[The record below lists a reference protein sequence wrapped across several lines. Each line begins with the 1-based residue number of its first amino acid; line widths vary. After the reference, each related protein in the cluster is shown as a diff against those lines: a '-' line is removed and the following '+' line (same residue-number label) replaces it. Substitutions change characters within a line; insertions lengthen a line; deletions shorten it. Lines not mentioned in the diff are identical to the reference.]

1 VAQSPIRS
9 MLPAGI
15 LAAGQVLERESPRT
29 AIASQVLD
37 WPGMLIETGK
47 NQVEE
52 VDDLV
57 LAQHYLSLNLDPAP
71 LTLEVKGG
79 HGFKTFKIPPRSI
92 WVCPAGEPLTL
103 RLKSHFS
110 YVRISIADAH
120 LRKLLGQEQAPPMKL
135 RRSYGVAV
143 PQIHHLIEALAAE
156 TRNRNPGGLALVE
169 AMTAALGHLL
179 VRHVAVEQP
188 RQELPRGGLS
198 PSIKRRTLEMIDA
211 RLSGKLTVEMLAQE
225 VGLSPAHYARAF
237 KQTIGRAPHQYLL
250 SLRLERA
257 RRLLEAPGLGLGDV
271 AHQTGFADQAHFS
284 RLFKR
289 EYGITPGAVAR

>member
-1 VAQSPIRS
+1 

-15 LAAGQVLERESPRT
+15 RAGGQVVERESQRG
-29 AIASQVLD
+29 AIQSQALD
-37 WPGMLIETGK
+37 WPGMLVETGK
-47 NQVEE
+47 NQVDE

-57 LAQHYLSLNLDPAP
+57 LAQHYLSLNLDAAP
-71 LTLEVKGG
+71 LTLEVKGA
-79 HGFKTFKIPPRSI
+79 HGFNRFKIPPRSI
-92 WVCPAGEPLTL
+92 WICPADELLTL
-103 RLKSHFS
+103 RLKSRFS
-110 YVRISIADAH
+110 YVRISIADRH
-120 LRKLLGQEQAPPMKL
+120 LRRLLGQEEAAPLHL

-143 PQIHHLIEALAAE
+143 PQIEHLMRALAAE
-156 TRNRNPGGLALVE
+156 TETHNPGGLALVE

-179 VRHVAVEQP
+179 VRHAAVEQP
-188 RQELPRGGLS
+188 RAEPPRGGLS

-257 RRLLEAPGLGLGDV
+257 RRLMEAPGAGLGDI
-271 AHQTGFADQAHFS
+271 AHLTGFADQAHFG

-289 EYGITPGAVAR
+289 EYGVTPGAIGR